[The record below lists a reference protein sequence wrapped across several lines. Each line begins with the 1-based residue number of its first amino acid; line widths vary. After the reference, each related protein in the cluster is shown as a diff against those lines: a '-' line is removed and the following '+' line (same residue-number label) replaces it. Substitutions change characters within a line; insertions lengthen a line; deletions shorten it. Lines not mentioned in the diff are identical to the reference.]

1 VPAASLS
8 TTHLGVAVAVA
19 VVPLLLLLRQAAKR
33 WRREGDGWTAVANPD
48 GNPDELALLTA

>member
-1 VPAASLS
+1 LA
-8 TTHLGVAVAVA
+8 LGVAVAVA

-33 WRREGDGWTAVANPD
+33 WRKEGDGWTAVANPD